1 MTRAVRRRART
12 ARGAV
17 TAELAL
23 GLPVLLAVTTGLV
36 WLLSVG
42 AAQVRT
48 VDAARETARA
58 VARGDDEG
66 EAVAVGE
73 RVAPD
78 GVRVAVHTQDGR
90 VVVSAAGHVPG
101 PGGLFGFL
109 PGVDVHSEAV
119 TVAEEEP

>member
-1 MTRAVRRRART
+1 MSRPRSQ
-12 ARGAV
+12 RGAV
-17 TAELAL
+17 TAELAM
-23 GLPVLLAVTTGLV
+23 GLPVLMAVTTGLV
-36 WLLSVG
+36 WLLAVG

-66 EAVAVGE
+66 AAVAVGE

-78 GVRVAVHTQDGR
+78 GVHVVVSSRDGR
-90 VVVSAAGHVPG
+90 VVVSAAGHVQG

-109 PGVDVHSEAV
+109 
-119 TVAEEEP
+119 